1 MSETLWILIFYQKKK
16 NRKSSKDSQ
25 KKNQLIRPM
34 AANVDQ
40 ALVIFAVHEPEPNFH
55 LLNRFLIAME
65 QQEIPVIICF
75 NKTDLAT
82 TEQMQQLEK
91 DYENSGCQ
99 VIFQAAAT
107 GEGIT
112 QIEEL
117 LRGRTTIMAGPS
129 GVGKSST
136 LNCISK
142 EKQME
147 TGAVSEKIK
156 RENTQQDIPN

>member
-1 MSETLWILIFYQKKK
+1 
-16 NRKSSKDSQ
+16 
-25 KKNQLIRPM
+25 
-34 AANVDQ
+34 
-40 ALVIFAVHEPEPNFH
+40 
-55 LLNRFLIAME
+55 
-65 QQEIPVIICF
+65 
-75 NKTDLAT
+75 
-82 TEQMQQLEK
+82 MQQLEK

-117 LRGRTTIMAGPS
+117 LRGKTTIMAGPS

-142 EKQME
+142 ENRWKQ
-147 TGAVSEKIK
+147 VQSVKKSSE
-156 RENTQQDIPN
+156 ENTQQDIPN